1 VITAK
6 QLPLNTFLPLVG
18 NVKDYAWGQTARPG
32 RVPYIADLLG
42 VHAQPDLPFAE
53 LWLGAHETAPAIV
66 TMADGAHALDALAS
80 QYPDEILGPGVS
92 AAGFDG
98 LPFLLKILA
107 CDRPLSIQAH
117 PDKALAARLHARNPQ
132 HYPDANHKPEIAIAL
147 TDFEAMCSFR
157 HARDIRADLAR
168 HGLLDSIFATLPEG
182 DPWLKAAYTRLL
194 TVEDAVVRE
203 AGQRLVETVQTAPA
217 PTVADRCF
225 LKLWGH
231 YPGDRGTLSAYFLN
245 HVSLRPGESIF
256 LAANEPHAYIEG
268 VIVECM
274 ANSNNVVRAGCTP
287 KPIDRE
293 VLLAMLAYREGPP
306 ATQAGHKIPGG
317 RCYQPPVP
325 EFAVDLLDLKAG
337 ESVESASNGLV
348 SILLV
353 LDGTFGLQ
361 EPNQSPRIA
370 QRGSAWL
377 WPAALPSATF
387 LCQSE
392 TGQLV
397 RARPN
402 F

>member
-1 VITAK
+1 M
-6 QLPLNTFLPLVG
+6 NTFFPLVG
-18 NVKDYAWGQTARPG
+18 NVKDYAWGQTAQPG
-32 RVPYIADLLG
+32 CLPYIADLLG
-42 VHAQPDLPFAE
+42 IPAPPDLPFAE
-53 LWLGAHETAPAIV
+53 LWLGAHETAPAMV
-66 TMADGAHALDALAS
+66 SMAGGAHALDALARRH
-80 QYPDEILGPGVS
+80 PDEILGPGVP

-98 LPFLLKILA
+98 LPFLLKVLA
-107 CDRPLSIQAH
+107 CDMPLSIQAH
-117 PDKALAARLHARNPQ
+117 PDKALAAQLHARNPE

-157 HARDIRADLAR
+157 HARDIRADLSR
-168 HGLLDSIFATLPEG
+168 HGLLDTIFTALPEG
-182 DPWLKAAYTRLL
+182 DGWLRAAYTRLL
-194 TVEDAVVRE
+194 TVEDAIVQE
-203 AGQRLVETVQTAPA
+203 AGERLVATVQTSPA
-217 PTVADRCF
+217 PTVEDRCF

-245 HVSLRPGESIF
+245 HVALRPGESIF

-306 ATQAGHKIPGG
+306 ATETGHKIPGG

-325 EFAVDLLDLKAG
+325 EFAVELLELKAG
-337 ESVESASNGLV
+337 ESVASVSDGLV

-353 LDGTFGLQ
+353 LDGTICLQ
-361 EPNQSPRIA
+361 EPNQSPRLA
-370 QRGSAWL
+370 QRGTAWL
-377 WPAALPSATF
+377 WPAALPSAT
-387 LCQSE
+387 LICQSE

-402 F
+402 L